1 MNRQSVIFIGVGLLV
16 LFGLGYFL
24 FMPGPKEETV
34 KQNQLVNAE
43 KPIQSEQTEQP
54 KPLGHVEVEGVFK
67 YTLNGYEPQS
77 LRVEQG
83 QQVIL
88 RIISEVADE
97 AHLHGYDLS
106 KPLVASE
113 EITINFVADKTGR
126 FELELEKLG
135 KPLGTI
141 EVYPK

>member
-1 MNRQSVIFIGVGLLV
+1 MNKQSAIFIGVGILV
-16 LFGLGYFL
+16 LLGLGYFL
-24 FMPGPKEETV
+24 LMPGPKEEVV
-34 KQNQLVNAE
+34 KPNQQVKTE
-43 KPIQSEQTEQP
+43 TPIQDEQP
-54 KPLGHVEVEGVFK
+54 EPLGHVEVEGVFK
-67 YTLNGYEPQS
+67 YTQSGYEPQS

-88 RIISEVADE
+88 RVTSEVADE

-106 KPLVASE
+106 KPLVAGE
-113 EITINFVADKTGR
+113 EITIDFIADKTGR

-135 KPLGTI
+135 KTLGTI